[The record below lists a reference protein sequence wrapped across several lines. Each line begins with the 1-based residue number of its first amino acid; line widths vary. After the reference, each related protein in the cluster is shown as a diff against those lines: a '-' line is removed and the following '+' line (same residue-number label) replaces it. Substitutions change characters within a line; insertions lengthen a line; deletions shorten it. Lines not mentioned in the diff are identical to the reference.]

1 MCVFYRICSA
11 MNGHKDICKIL
22 LDHKGK
28 IDYQNEAYWTPLH
41 YACEHGHTDVVKTLL
56 EFSANVSLQNSYG
69 YTCLSKAAQ
78 FNRVEIVHVICSRH
92 PEIINMKLSSDGST
106 ALHLAAQNGHHK
118 VIQTL
123 LNFKADRNIRN
134 NYSRTPLDI
143 ALRYEKETPK
153 CVDVL
158 THTADLNRVKSK
170 KSQYER
176 QRELLRL

>member
-1 MCVFYRICSA
+1 MCFYVCVFYRICSA

-92 PEIINMKLSSDGST
+92 PEIINMNDKYRFINPT
-106 ALHLAAQNGHHK
+106 
-118 VIQTL
+118 
-123 LNFKADRNIRN
+123 
-134 NYSRTPLDI
+134 
-143 ALRYEKETPK
+143 
-153 CVDVL
+153 
-158 THTADLNRVKSK
+158 
-170 KSQYER
+170 
-176 QRELLRL
+176 